1 MAYLE
6 ITSLKKFYMK
16 SEQKRLIVDIA
27 EFHLELGEQILLI
40 GKSGLGKSTLLH
52 LIAGLT
58 SVSEGEIFIDG
69 NAIHFMSESQR
80 DDYRGK
86 NIGMIFQKYHLL
98 PGLTALE
105 NVMAGLI
112 LNGSANVNRA
122 KEILTRLDLK
132 DRMNDLP
139 ETLSSGQQQR
149 VAIARALASNP
160 KLILADEPTAGL
172 DRENA
177 NNVLTLLK
185 EECKRLN
192 ASLILVTHDE
202 FVKKQFE
209 KSIDLSELSK
219 VSNE

>member
-6 ITSLKKFYMK
+6 ISSLKKLYMK
-16 SEQKRLIVDIA
+16 SGQKRLIVDIA

-58 SVSEGEIFIDG
+58 SVSEGNIFIDG

-112 LNGSANVNRA
+112 LNGTANVNRA

-177 NNVLTLLK
+177 TNVLTLLK

-192 ASLILVTHDE
+192 ACLILVTHDE